1 MKAVDTFIRR
11 PVFATTI
18 ILAMV
23 VLGIFSFL
31 RLGVDIMPKVDFP
44 IVIVTTELLG
54 ASPEEV
60 ETEIS
65 KRIEE
70 SVNTIAGLDE
80 LQSFSYEGR
89 SQVVAQFVLEKD
101 PDVAAQ
107 EVRDRVNR
115 VINDLPEGTK
125 QPVVEKFDI
134 AGMPIVQVTVSGELP
149 MRDLTRITRKR
160 VKEILETVDGVG
172 DIRMIGS
179 REREI
184 HVRVDPARL
193 AAHDFSI
200 FDLETALQKNNIE
213 LPGGYLTE
221 EPREITVRTMGK
233 IADAEGF
240 GAIPIQVYDSTPVL
254 VRDVATVEDA
264 DEVMRSFSR
273 LNGEPC
279 ITLPIRKQSDAN
291 TVEVA
296 GRIREKVEE
305 IAEALPPGVTVRII
319 QDQSRF
325 VLAAI
330 HSLEEDLI
338 LGAILVALCV
348 LVFIHN
354 LRGMI
359 ICAVSIPVSLI
370 STFTLMHALGFTL
383 NNLTLLALTLANGIV
398 IDDAIIVFENIFRHL
413 EEKREGAVKAASSGL
428 GEIALAVV
436 STTLSLMVI
445 FVPLAFMQ
453 GIVGRFMFSFGLTM
467 AFAIGVSLV
476 VAFVLTPM
484 LCSRY
489 LHVGARQAG
498 GAAHAGRTSRDS
510 WLNRTVD
517 HWYARGLRW
526 ALAHRRTAV
535 AAAALIM
542 LSSVPALLLVGKD
555 FIPQDDRSEFNIHI
569 KAPEGTSIDEMDGI
583 VASLEERLRA
593 TRGVTDLLPSIG
605 GGDNRKVNEGDIY
618 VKLADLGDRD
628 FTQFDVMD
636 DVRAFLH
643 EYPSLRASVQAV
655 GGPGGGEAMF
665 QMRLTGPSLEKLKE
679 YADRVTAQ
687 MRQRRGFVD
696 VDTSFVFG
704 KPELRVNLDRQRA
717 ADLGVTAYDVART
730 LQLLVSGEADIT
742 KFKVDDELYEV
753 RIRLDDA
760 YRSHP
765 TDIRQ
770 LPIPATKEHMPR
782 QPIRLDQIAEFEE
795 TMGPSQIDRYMRERS
810 IEVNANL
817 VGLPISEAQGFVLEA
832 AEKDGMEPGYRF
844 QSVGHAKYMKEMLTN
859 FVMAF
864 ALSIIFMY
872 IILAALFES
881 WLHPVTILCSLPL
894 AFPFALLSLLVTGQT
909 LHIISILGLF
919 LLVGI
924 VKKNAILQVDYTNTL
939 RGRGMARAE
948 ALVEASRT
956 RLRPILMTTSVLVV
970 SMVPVAFSRGPGS
983 AARQPMAVVIIGGQ
997 LLCLAVTLLLT
1008 PVFYSIFDDMQTVWI
1023 PRWAAK
1029 WRERLAFIPA
1039 FGRRLGEGGQV
1050 LLRSVA
1056 RRMRRG

>member
-23 VLGIFSFL
+23 VMGIFSFL
-31 RLGVDIMPKVDFP
+31 RLGVDLMPKVDFP

-70 SVNTIAGLDE
+70 SINTIAGLDE

-89 SQVVAQFVLEKD
+89 SQVVAMFVLEKNA
-101 PDVAAQ
+101 DVAAQ

-125 QPVVEKFDI
+125 QPVVEKYDI
-134 AGMPIVQVTVSGELP
+134 AGMPIVQVAVSGTLP

-200 FDLETALQKNNIE
+200 FDLESALQKNNIE

-233 IADAEGF
+233 IVDAEDF
-240 GAIPIQVYDSTPVL
+240 GAIPIQVYGSTPVL
-254 VRDVATVEDA
+254 VRDIATVEDT
-264 DEVMRSFSR
+264 DEVRRSFSR

-296 GRIREKVEE
+296 RLVREKVEQ
-305 IAEALPPGVTVRII
+305 IARALPPGVKIEIV

-330 HSLEEDLI
+330 RSLEEDLV

-348 LVFIHN
+348 LVFIRN
-354 LRGMI
+354 VRGML
-359 ICAVSIPVSLI
+359 ICAISIPVSLI
-370 STFTLMHALGFTL
+370 STFTLMKALGFTL

-413 EEKREGAVKAASSGL
+413 EEKREGAVKAASTGL
-428 GEIALAVV
+428 DEIAMAVV

-467 AFAIGVSLV
+467 AFAIAVSLV

-489 LHVGARQAG
+489 LHIGHETG
-498 GAAHAGRTSRDS
+498 HTSRDTL
-510 WLNRTVD
+510 LNRVVD
-517 HWYARGLRW
+517 RYYTRGLRW
-526 ALAHRRTAV
+526 VLAHRRIAV
-535 AAAALIM
+535 AAALLIM
-542 LSSVPALLLVGKD
+542 LSTVPAVILVGKD
-555 FIPQDDRSEFNIHI
+555 FIPQDDRSEFNIHV
-569 KAPEGTSIDEMDGI
+569 KAPEGTSIDEMDQV

-593 TRGVTDLLPSIG
+593 TQGVKDLLPSIG
-605 GGDNRKVNEGDIY
+605 GGDSRKVNEGDIY
-618 VKLADLGDRD
+618 VKLVGLDDRD
-628 FTQFDVMD
+628 FTQFDVMNE
-636 DVRAFLH
+636 VRAFLH

-655 GGPGGGEAMF
+655 GGPGGSEAMF
-665 QMRLTGPSLEKLKE
+665 QMRLTGPSLENLKG
-679 YADRVTAQ
+679 YADRITAQ
-687 MRQRRGFVD
+687 MRGQKGFVD

-704 KPELRVNLDRQRA
+704 KPELRINLDRQRA

-753 RIRLDDA
+753 RIRLDDS

-765 TDIRQ
+765 TDVRQ
-770 LPIPATKEHMPR
+770 LPIPATKEHMPK

-810 IEVNANL
+810 VEVNANL
-817 VGLPISEAQGFVLEA
+817 VDLPVSRAQSFVLDA
-832 AEKDGMEPGYRF
+832 AAREGMEPGYQF
-844 QSVGHAKYMKEMLTN
+844 QPVGHTKYMKEMQQN
-859 FVMAF
+859 FTMAF
-864 ALSIIFMY
+864 ALSIVFMY

-881 WLHPVTILCSLPL
+881 WWHPVTILCSLPL
-894 AFPFALLSLLVTGQT
+894 AFPFAILSLLVTGQT

-919 LLVGI
+919 LLIGI

-939 RGRGMARAE
+939 RGRGVARAE

-970 SMVPVAFSRGPGS
+970 SMIPVAFSTGPGS
-983 AARQPMAVVIIGGQ
+983 ASRQPMAVVIIGGQ

-1008 PVFYSIFDDMQTVWI
+1008 PVFYSIFDDLQTVWI
-1023 PRWAAK
+1023 PRWKAK
-1029 WRERLAFIPA
+1029 WRSRLSFLPA
-1039 FGRRLGEGGQV
+1039 FGRRLGESGRI
-1050 LLRSVA
+1050 LLRSMS
-1056 RRMRRG
+1056 RRRRRG

>member
-18 ILAMV
+18 ILAMM
-23 VLGIFSFL
+23 VLGIFSFS

-44 IVIVTTELLG
+44 IVVVTTELLG

-80 LQSFSYEGR
+80 IQSFSYEGR
-89 SQVVAQFVLEKD
+89 SQVVAQFVLDKNS
-101 PDVAAQ
+101 DVAAQ

-134 AGMPIVQVTVSGELP
+134 AGSAIVQVVVSGDLP
-149 MRDLTRITRKR
+149 IRDLTRITRKR
-160 VKEILETVDGVG
+160 VKEIIETVDGVG
-172 DIRMIGS
+172 DIRMIGG

-184 HVRVDPARL
+184 HVRIDPARL

-200 FDLETALQKNNIE
+200 IDIETALQKNNIE

-233 IADAEGF
+233 IVDAADF
-240 GAIPIQVYDSTPVL
+240 GAIPIQVYGSTPVL
-254 VRDVATVEDA
+254 VRDVATVEDT

-273 LNGEPC
+273 LNSEPC

-296 GRIREKVEE
+296 RQIREKVDE
-305 IAEALPPGVTVRII
+305 IAKALPPGVKIQII
-319 QDQSRF
+319 QDQSKF
-325 VLAAI
+325 ILAAV

-338 LGAILVALCV
+338 LGAILVALTV
-348 LVFIHN
+348 FVFIRN
-354 LRGMI
+354 LRGML
-359 ICAVSIPVSLI
+359 ICAISIPVSLI
-370 STFTLMHALGFTL
+370 STFTLMKALGFTL

-413 EEKREGAVKAASSGL
+413 EEKKEGAMKAASTGL
-428 GEIALAVV
+428 NEIAMAIV

-467 AFAIGVSLV
+467 AFAIGISLV
-476 VAFVLTPM
+476 VAFVQTPM
-484 LCSRY
+484 LCSRF
-489 LHVGARQAG
+489 LKIDHKAS
-498 GAAHAGRTSRDS
+498 HTSRDTF
-510 WLNRTVD
+510 LNRVLDKHYT
-517 HWYARGLRW
+517 RGLHW
-526 ALAHRRTAV
+526 VLGHRRASV
-535 AAAALIM
+535 IAAALIM
-542 LSSVPALLLVGKD
+542 LSSVPAVIFVGKD
-555 FIPQDDRSEFNIHI
+555 FIPQDDRSEFNVHI
-569 KAPEGTSIDEMDGI
+569 KAPEGTSVSEMDKA
-583 VASLEERLRA
+583 VASIEDRLRS
-593 TRGVTDLLPSIG
+593 TRGVTDVLPSIG
-605 GGDNRKVNEGDIY
+605 GGDNRKVNEGDIF
-618 VKLADLGDRD
+618 VKLVDIDQRG
-628 FTQFDVMD
+628 FTQFDVME
-636 DVRAFLH
+636 DVRAFLK
-643 EYPSLRASVQAV
+643 EYPSLRASVQSV

-665 QMRLTGPSLEKLKE
+665 QMRLTGPSLDKLKT
-679 YADRVTAQ
+679 YADRVTKQ
-687 MRQRRGFVD
+687 MRGRKGFVD
-696 VDTSFVFG
+696 VDTSLVFG

-753 RIRLDDA
+753 RIRLMDE

-765 TDIRQ
+765 DDVRQ

-782 QPIRLDQIAEFEE
+782 QPIRLDQIASFEE

-817 VGLPISEAQGFVLEA
+817 VDLPVSDAQAFVMA
-832 AEKDGMEPGYRF
+832 DASNGGMEPGYRF
-844 QSVGHAKYMKEMLTN
+844 QSVGYAKYMKEMLTN
-859 FVMAF
+859 FALAF
-864 ALSIIFMY
+864 ILSVVFMY

-881 WLHPVTILCSLPL
+881 WVHPVTILCSLPL
-894 AFPFALLSLLVTGQT
+894 AFPFAVLSLFVTGKT
-909 LHIISILGLF
+909 IHIISILGLF
-919 LLVGI
+919 LLIGI

-939 RGRGMARAE
+939 RSRGMARTE
-948 ALVEASRT
+948 ALIEASRT
-956 RLRPILMTTSVLVV
+956 RLRPILMTTSVLIA
-970 SMVPVAFSRGPGS
+970 SMVPVAFSSGTGS
-983 AARQPMAVVIIGGQ
+983 ASRQPMAVVIIGGQ

-1008 PVFYSIFDDMQTVWI
+1008 PVFYSIFDDMQTAWI
-1023 PRWAAK
+1023 PRWIERMKPRFAFAGDFARFAGGALSAA
-1029 WRERLAFIPA
+1029 WDRLRAA
-1039 FGRRLGEGGQV
+1039 LKRRSGQ
-1050 LLRSVA
+1050 RH
-1056 RRMRRG
+1056 